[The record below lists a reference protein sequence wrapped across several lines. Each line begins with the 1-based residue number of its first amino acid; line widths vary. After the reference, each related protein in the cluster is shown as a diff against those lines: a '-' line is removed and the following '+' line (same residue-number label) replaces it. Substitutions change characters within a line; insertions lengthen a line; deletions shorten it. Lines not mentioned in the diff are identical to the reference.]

1 MADMKKNNYIKQTFV
16 NKNKMAELKTKWRN

>member
-1 MADMKKNNYIKQTFV
+1 MADMNKNNYIKQTFV